1 MNKTDDLTI
10 EKVVQKTL
18 QEEKPRTV
26 KKLIERTVELT
37 RKDRYEVFLVVQ
49 ELEKAKKIHLGAPK
63 IIRKLPET
71 IQEYFLKVNY
81 FSIEFWTIFLLTALF
96 FPVIILI
103 SEESSFLF
111 LRVIFGFLFILF
123 IPGWSITNLFFPRL
137 YETIDQFERVLFAIG
152 VNVGI
157 AIFSG
162 LILNQVWII
171 NSTPFAIIIGS
182 FTFAALLLA
191 SLLRIY
197 IGSNRNKKLLTLF
210 ESIKSKMKRK

>member
-1 MNKTDDLTI
+1 MSKTDGLAI
-10 EKVVQKTL
+10 EKIVQKTL

-37 RKDRYEVFLVVQ
+37 SKDKYEVFLVVQ
-49 ELEKAKKIHLGAPK
+49 ELERNKKIHLGSPK

-71 IQEYFLKVNY
+71 ILEYLITINY

-96 FPVIILI
+96 FPIIILI

-111 LRVIFGFLFILF
+111 LRVIFGFLFLLF
-123 IPGWSITNLFFPRL
+123 IPGWSITNLFFPKL
-137 YETIDQFERVLFAIG
+137 YETIDQFERVLIAIG

-171 NSTPFAIIIGS
+171 NSIPFAIVIGS
-182 FTFAALLLA
+182 FTFAVLLLS

-197 IGSNRNKKLLTLF
+197 IGSSKSKKLLVLF
-210 ESIKSKMKRK
+210 DNIKLKIKRK

>member
-1 MNKTDDLTI
+1 MNKTDSLAI
-10 EKVVQKTL
+10 EKVVQKIL
-18 QEEKPRTV
+18 QEEKPKTV

-37 RKDRYEVFLVVQ
+37 SKDKYEVFLVVQ
-49 ELEKAKKIHLGAPK
+49 ELERTKRIHLGSPK

-71 IQEYFLKVNY
+71 ILEYFIKVNY
-81 FSIEFWTIFLLTALF
+81 FSVEFWTIFLLTAMF
-96 FPVIILI
+96 FPIIILI
-103 SEESSFLF
+103 PEESSFLF

-123 IPGWSITNLFFPRL
+123 IPGWSITNLFFPKL
-137 YETIDQFERVLFAIG
+137 YEVIDQFERFLIAIG

-171 NSTPFAIIIGS
+171 NSTPFTIIIGS
-182 FTFAALLLA
+182 FTFAASLLS

-197 IGSNRNKKLLTLF
+197 IGSSRNKKLLVLF
-210 ESIKSKMKRK
+210 ENIKLKIKRK